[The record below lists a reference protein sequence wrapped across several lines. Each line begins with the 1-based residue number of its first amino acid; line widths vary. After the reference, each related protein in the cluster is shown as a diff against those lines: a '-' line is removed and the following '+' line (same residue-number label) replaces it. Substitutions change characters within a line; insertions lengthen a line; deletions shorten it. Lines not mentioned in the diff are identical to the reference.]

1 MQIASSSC
9 QSFGRRSNPFCGRRR
24 WGTFSF
30 VQLQIKIFLNHPS
43 KPQPVKAPARQAR
56 MIDYVTLSLLYF
68 TPRVLFIG
76 KYSVYTVYYT
86 VYTPPLSPSS
96 HLGQNFTLFS
106 PKPDLGQSSISRQFT
121 LGSDRVFFPS
131 AAASFD
137 KGVALDSSRK
147 FNTRS
152 LEIQPFNS
160 CPVFFWNCNPQP
172 ITYLLFARVQRLSA
186 KSKVK

>member
-30 VQLQIKIFLNHPS
+30 VQLQIKIFLNYPS
-43 KPQPVKAPARQAR
+43 KPQSVKAPARQAR
-56 MIDYVTLSLLYF
+56 MIDYVTPLLYF
-68 TPRVLFIG
+68 TPRVLYRI
-76 KYSVYTVYYT
+76 VYIQYI
-86 VYTPPLSPSS
+86 TPPSLSPS

-147 FNTRS
+147 FNT
-152 LEIQPFNS
+152 
-160 CPVFFWNCNPQP
+160 
-172 ITYLLFARVQRLSA
+172 
-186 KSKVK
+186 

>member
-30 VQLQIKIFLNHPS
+30 VQLQIQIFFNYPS
-43 KPQPVKAPARQAR
+43 KPQSVQAPARQAR

-147 FNTRS
+147 FNT
-152 LEIQPFNS
+152 
-160 CPVFFWNCNPQP
+160 
-172 ITYLLFARVQRLSA
+172 
-186 KSKVK
+186 